1 MLWVGVVAA
10 LLLSCRPLAWA
21 AATPAWTEIRGEE
34 RIQLLETLRAR
45 QRKVQAVRA
54 TVSQRKRHPLLKEEA
69 VSEGTLLFQRPD
81 RLRWEVTKPERI
93 IILID
98 RQRLLTYRPER
109 KEAERRD
116 LRQDFASRAAVE
128 LLTAA
133 MDLALD
139 DLEKRFRVD
148 LFREQDRTLL
158 MLIPRSRL
166 VAEALASIAIC
177 LHDGDAVPRGIT
189 VVGQQGDRTETSL
202 SHVTINPPVFEDA
215 FLLQMGPAV
224 RVTDVPGPAGE
235 EGGGR

>member
-1 MLWVGVVAA
+1 MLWGGVVAA
-10 LLLSCRPLAWA
+10 LLLSCRPLGWA
-21 AATPAWTEIRGEE
+21 AAMPAWTEIRGEE
-34 RIQLLETLRAR
+34 RIQLLERLRER

-54 TVSQRKRHPLLKEEA
+54 TVAQRKRHPLLTEEA

-81 RLRWEVTKPERI
+81 RLRWEVAKPERT

-98 RQRLLTYRPER
+98 RQTLLTYRPER

-128 LLTAA
+128 FLTAA

-158 MLIPRSRL
+158 VLTPRSRL
-166 VAEALASIAIC
+166 VAEALTSIAIS
-177 LHDGDAVPRGIT
+177 LSDEDAVPRGIT
-189 VVGQQGDRTETSL
+189 VVGQKGDRTETSL
-202 SHVTINPPVFEDA
+202 SHVTINPQLSEDA
-215 FLLQMGPAV
+215 FLLQLGPAV

-235 EGGGR
+235 VAGGR